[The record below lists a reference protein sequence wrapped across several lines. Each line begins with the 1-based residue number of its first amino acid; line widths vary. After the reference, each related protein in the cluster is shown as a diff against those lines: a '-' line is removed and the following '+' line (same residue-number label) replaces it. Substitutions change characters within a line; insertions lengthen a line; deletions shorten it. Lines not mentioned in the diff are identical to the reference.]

1 MLVDYGSDSDGSG
14 EDQVKDV
21 PPKPVVQP
29 AKAKP
34 APASSLSASLPKPR
48 RRDGPLKITLEAPK
62 RSVEEDG
69 VSDTRPAKKAKLEG
83 AGGSSLLAMLPP
95 PKNKNATLPKKKE
108 DSQFKPPSQ
117 LPGFGSSLQNEEEEV
132 ENEDVHMP
140 KSSLFLVPPSRI
152 AKGKEVANRV
162 EETTADF
169 FSLGEQLDYRS
180 LDTGP
185 ESTPRNECKC

>member
-21 PPKPVVQP
+21 LPKRVAQP

-34 APASSLSASLPKPR
+34 GPASSLSASLPKPR

-69 VSDTRPAKKAKLEG
+69 APDARPAKKAKLEG

-95 PKNKNATLPKKKE
+95 PRNKNTTLPKKKD

-117 LPGFGSSLQNEEEEV
+117 LPGFSSLLQNEEEV
-132 ENEDVHMP
+132 ENEDVYTP
-140 KSSLFLVPPSRI
+140 KSSLFLIPPSRI
-152 AKGKEVANRV
+152 AKGKEVANRN
-162 EETTADF
+162 EETPTDF
-169 FSLGEQLDYRS
+169 FSLGEQLGYRS
-180 LDTGP
+180 LDAGP
-185 ESTPRNECKC
+185 DSTLRDEYNY